1 MDTVLVV
8 LVFFFLLVLMG
19 SAVFYYLSL
28 QNLAQMKLEMAALK
42 EGAAKSASSSAVRH
56 ERARCHQQLQQLESE
71 LASTARETLTPEELS
86 LIDYARDEI
95 KKCTDTLKQ
104 LNDWMGLP
112 YDQEWVEMLKKL
124 PCLNTL
130 YRAAAAAADAAN
142 TANTANTANA
152 QAALAFA
159 GPVAAAQASPAK
171 ISSPSNHR

>member
-142 TANTANTANA
+142 TANA
-152 QAALAFA
+152 QAALAVA
-159 GPVAAAQASPAK
+159 APVAAAQASPAK

>member
-142 TANTANTANA
+142 TANA
-152 QAALAFA
+152 QAALAVA

>member
-1 MDTVLVV
+1 METVLVV
-8 LVFFFLLVLMG
+8 LVLFFLLVLMG

-28 QNLAQMKLEMAALK
+28 QNLAQMKREMEALK
-42 EGAAKSASSSAVRH
+42 AGAAKSASSSAIRH

-95 KKCTDTLKQ
+95 KKCTDALKH

-142 TANTANTANA
+142 TANA
-152 QAALAFA
+152 QAALAVA

>member
-28 QNLAQMKLEMAALK
+28 QNLAQMKREMEAMKA
-42 EGAAKSASSSAVRH
+42 GAAKSASSSAIRH
-56 ERARCHQQLQQLESE
+56 ERARCHQQLQQLETD
-71 LASTARETLTPEELS
+71 LASTARETLTIEELS

-95 KKCTDTLKQ
+95 KKCTDALKH

-124 PCLNTL
+124 PCINTL
-130 YRAAAAAADAAN
+130 YRAAAAAAEE
-142 TANTANTANA
+142 ANA
-152 QAALAFA
+152 QAAIAVSA
-159 GPVAAAQASPAK
+159 PVKPAA
-171 ISSPSNHR
+171 PSNHH

>member
-1 MDTVLVV
+1 METVLVV

-28 QNLAQMKLEMAALK
+28 QNLAQMKREMAALK
-42 EGAAKSASSSAVRH
+42 ESAARSASTSAVRH

-71 LASTARETLTPEELS
+71 LSSTARETLTPEELS

-124 PCLNTL
+124 PCINTL
-130 YRAAAAAADAAN
+130 YRAAAAAAEAAN
-142 TANTANTANA
+142 AEAAAKGAAALPNA
-152 QAALAFA
+152 SAAGQAA
-159 GPVAAAQASPAK
+159 PIKP
-171 ISSPSNHR
+171 ISPSNHH

>member
-42 EGAAKSASSSAVRH
+42 EGAAKSASSSAIRH

-130 YRAAAAAADAAN
+130 YRAAAAAAEA
-142 TANTANTANA
+142 ANTANA
-152 QAALAFA
+152 QAALAVA

>member
-142 TANTANTANA
+142 TANA
-152 QAALAFA
+152 QAALAVA

-171 ISSPSNHR
+171 ISSTSNHH

>member
-1 MDTVLVV
+1 METVLVV

-28 QNLAQMKLEMAALK
+28 QNLAQMKREMAALK
-42 EGAAKSASSSAVRH
+42 EGAARSASSSAVRH

-71 LASTARETLTPEELS
+71 LSSTARETLTPEELS

-142 TANTANTANA
+142 TANA
-152 QAALAFA
+152 QAALAVA

-171 ISSPSNHR
+171 ISSTSNHR

>member
-42 EGAAKSASSSAVRH
+42 EAAAKSASSSAVRH

-142 TANTANTANA
+142 TANA
-152 QAALAFA
+152 QAALAVA

>member
-142 TANTANTANA
+142 TANA
-152 QAALAFA
+152 QAALAVA
-159 GPVAAAQASPAK
+159 GPVAAAQTSPAK
-171 ISSPSNHR
+171 ISSTSNHH

>member
-1 MDTVLVV
+1 METVLVV

-28 QNLAQMKLEMAALK
+28 QNLAQMKREMAALK
-42 EGAAKSASSSAVRH
+42 EGAARSASSSAVRH

-71 LASTARETLTPEELS
+71 LSSTARETLTPEELS

-142 TANTANTANA
+142 TANA
-152 QAALAFA
+152 QAALAVA

>member
-1 MDTVLVV
+1 METVLVV

-71 LASTARETLTPEELS
+71 LSSTARETLTPEELS

-142 TANTANTANA
+142 TANA
-152 QAALAFA
+152 QAALAVA

-171 ISSPSNHR
+171 ISSTSNHH

>member
-28 QNLAQMKLEMAALK
+28 QNLAQMKREMEAMKA
-42 EGAAKSASSSAVRH
+42 GAAKSASSSAIRH
-56 ERARCHQQLQQLESE
+56 ERARCHQQLQQLETD
-71 LASTARETLTPEELS
+71 LASTARETLTIEELS

-95 KKCTDTLKQ
+95 KKCTDALKH

-124 PCLNTL
+124 PCINTL
-130 YRAAAAAADAAN
+130 YRAAAAAAEE
-142 TANTANTANA
+142 ANA
-152 QAALAFA
+152 QAAIAVSA
-159 GPVAAAQASPAK
+159 PGAANVQAAPVKPAA
-171 ISSPSNHR
+171 PSNHH

>member
-1 MDTVLVV
+1 METVLVV

-28 QNLAQMKLEMAALK
+28 QNLAQMKREMAALK
-42 EGAAKSASSSAVRH
+42 EGAARSASSSAVRH

-71 LASTARETLTPEELS
+71 LSSTARETLTPEELS

-95 KKCTDTLKQ
+95 KKCTDALKQ

-124 PCLNTL
+124 PCINTL
-130 YRAAAAAADAAN
+130 YRAAAAAAEAAN
-142 TANTANTANA
+142 AEAAAKGVAALPNA
-152 QAALAFA
+152 SAAGQAA
-159 GPVAAAQASPAK
+159 PIKP
-171 ISSPSNHR
+171 SSPSNHH

>member
-1 MDTVLVV
+1 
-8 LVFFFLLVLMG
+8 
-19 SAVFYYLSL
+19 
-28 QNLAQMKLEMAALK
+28 MAALK
-42 EGAAKSASSSAVRH
+42 EAAAKSASSSAVRH

-142 TANTANTANA
+142 TANA
-152 QAALAFA
+152 QAALAVA

-171 ISSPSNHR
+171 ISSTSNHH